1 MRGNKGITLIA
12 LVITIIVLLI
22 LAGISIA
29 MLAGNNSILNRS
41 AQARVANALG
51 AAKDEVNMA
60 VMEAMESYYESIYNS
75 NSATGTAATFTKA
88 ALDTYIKGAVT
99 AVTTTDVSISSNPVW
114 SASEVSG
121 KGFSITLKYN
131 PDSSTVTGYLSNGVM
146 KWDGIVYAGQA
157 QS

>member
-60 VMEAMESYYESIYNS
+60 VMEAMEQYYESVYNS
-75 NSATGTAATFTKA
+75 NTTTGTAATYSST
-88 ALDTYIKGAVT
+88 ALDTYIKSK
-99 AVTTTDVSISSNPVW
+99 VTTVSTADVSIGTTWN
-114 SASEVSG
+114 ASGEIV
-121 KGFSITLKYN
+121 LKYN
-131 PDSSTVTGYLSNGVM
+131 PDSSTVKGTLANGVM
-146 KWDGIVYAGQA
+146 TWEGIAYAGQA